1 MIGRGTRID
10 IPSDKLMFRV
20 YDYTDATRLFGEAFK
35 MKFSPKKKGTE
46 PGPPLPPTEPTIL
59 VEGFDVRVTDAGR
72 YIVTQIDGK
81 AMPVTVEAYKE
92 QLAAKLVQ
100 EAPTI
105 DTFRTR
111 WVSPP
116 ERKEML
122 GHLPDAGRSP
132 LLVRQLEGMSD
143 FDLYDVLAELGYGLA
158 PKRRFERA
166 DAFTYK
172 HSRWLD
178 SVSPAAAAT
187 IKALAA
193 QFARTGTEG
202 LGNPEIFHT
211 PDVIRAGG
219 LAALKTLGNPADV
232 LRETKERMFTA

>member
-1 MIGRGTRID
+1 
-10 IPSDKLMFRV
+10 
-20 YDYTDATRLFGEAFK
+20 
-35 MKFSPKKKGTE
+35 
-46 PGPPLPPTEPTIL
+46 
-59 VEGFDVRVTDAGR
+59 VRVTDAGR
-72 YIVTQIDGK
+72 YIVTQVDGK

-122 GHLPDAGRSP
+122 AQLPDAGRSP

-158 PKRRFERA
+158 PKRRYERA

-202 LGNPEIFHT
+202 LENPEIFHT

-232 LRETKERMFTA
+232 LRDTKERMFTA

>member
-1 MIGRGTRID
+1 
-10 IPSDKLMFRV
+10 
-20 YDYTDATRLFGEAFK
+20 
-35 MKFSPKKKGTE
+35 
-46 PGPPLPPTEPTIL
+46 
-59 VEGFDVRVTDAGR
+59 
-72 YIVTQIDGK
+72 
-81 AMPVTVEAYKE
+81 
-92 QLAAKLVQ
+92 
-100 EAPTI
+100 
-105 DTFRTR
+105 
-111 WVSPP
+111 
-116 ERKEML
+116 
-122 GHLPDAGRSP
+122 
-132 LLVRQLEGMSD
+132 MSD

-158 PKRRFERA
+158 PKRRHERA

-202 LGNPEIFHT
+202 LENPEIFHT
-211 PDVIRAGG
+211 PDVIQAGG